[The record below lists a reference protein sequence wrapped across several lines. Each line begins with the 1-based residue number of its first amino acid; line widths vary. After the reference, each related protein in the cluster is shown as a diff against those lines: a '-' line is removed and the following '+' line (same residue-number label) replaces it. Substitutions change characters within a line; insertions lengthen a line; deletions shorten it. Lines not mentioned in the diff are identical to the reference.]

1 MSHLFAFHV
10 PFIRMAHISPIN
22 NVWMW
27 IRIEYY
33 SLRMTSELSEPKI
46 VPLKI
51 PSSQHWEVSLPMY
64 SPFFHFRARLILGR
78 ESNTK
83 ERKNGTRSHINTFKR
98 AHTHTHTK
106 LKHTNNATRRKIEK
120 KIDSEPTTP
129 SSEKSKIGVN
139 RAGRAD
145 IFEFIRVTQYN
156 YL

>member
-64 SPFFHFRARLILGR
+64 SPFFSFSCSAHSRPRIKYKR
-78 ESNTK
+78 K
-83 ERKNGTRSHINTFKR
+83 EKRHTLAHKHIQTR
-98 AHTHTHTK
+98 AHTHTRSSSTQTTQRDVKSKRRSTANRRH
-106 LKHTNNATRRKIEK
+106 HRRKNQR
-120 KIDSEPTTP
+120 S
-129 SSEKSKIGVN
+129 V
-139 RAGRAD
+139 
-145 IFEFIRVTQYN
+145 
-156 YL
+156 

>member
-64 SPFFHFRARLILGR
+64 SPFFSFSCSAHSRPRIKYKRKEKRHTLAHKHIQTRA
-78 ESNTK
+78 
-83 ERKNGTRSHINTFKR
+83 
-98 AHTHTHTK
+98 HTHTK